1 MIVKS
6 SDFEKNVLKFSGKS
20 IDRQILILYTSFTK
34 KLKTKV
40 WKETKRRRKEKWT
53 KPPKPL
59 QE

>member
-40 WKETKRRRKEKWT
+40 
-53 KPPKPL
+53 
-59 QE
+59 